1 MDFEKKDRQFL
12 EKQIIHGKHSLFKSF
27 KCAAKG
33 IARTVLTQ
41 RSFRIQLLIF
51 ALTVIAGFI
60 FRITTTEWLFILL
73 ISCMVLSLE
82 MINTALEYIIDLVT
96 EEYRIHAKHLKD
108 ITAGAVLVSSLIAL
122 IGGLIIF
129 TPYLLALF

>member
-1 MDFEKKDRQFL
+1 
-12 EKQIIHGKHSLFKSF
+12 
-27 KCAAKG
+27 
-33 IARTVLTQ
+33 
-41 RSFRIQLLIF
+41 LIF

-82 MINTALEYIIDLVT
+82 MINTALEFIIDLVT

-129 TPYLLALF
+129 IPYLLALF

>member
-1 MDFEKKDRQFL
+1 MDSRKKDKHFL
-12 EKQIIHGKHSLFKSF
+12 EKHVIHEKHSLFKSF
-27 KCAAKG
+27 EYAARG
-33 IARTVLTQ
+33 IARAALTQ

-51 ALTVIAGFI
+51 ALAIIAGFI
-60 FRITTTEWLFILL
+60 FHISNTERLFVILV
-73 ISCMVLSLE
+73 SGMVLSLE

-96 EEYRIHAKHLKD
+96 EEYKVHVKHIKD

-129 TPYLLALF
+129 IPHLLALF

>member
-1 MDFEKKDRQFL
+1 MDFEKKDKQFL
-12 EKQIIHGKHSLFKSF
+12 EKQMIHGKHSLRKSF
-27 KCAAKG
+27 EYAARG
-33 IARTVLTQ
+33 IARVVLTQ

-60 FRITTTEWLFILL
+60 FHITTTEWLFILL

-96 EEYRIHAKHLKD
+96 EGYRIRAKHLKD

-129 TPYLLALF
+129 IPYLLALF

>member
-1 MDFEKKDRQFL
+1 MDFEKKDTHFI

-33 IARTVLTQ
+33 IARVVLTQ

-60 FRITTTEWLFILL
+60 FHISTTEWLFILL
-73 ISCMVLSLE
+73 ISGMVLSLE

-96 EEYRIHAKHLKD
+96 EEYRIHAKHLKN

-129 TPYLLALF
+129 IPYLLALF